1 MTKFLFFIHLSTF
14 SLFSQEY
21 YGIMKNIGKISEN
34 GADIIIYHDNK
45 GVRAYMHIYD
55 NRYDNTSFY
64 LFGRGNKNDKSL
76 QLQSLI
82 TSEGSYWDGGVYT
95 LEFLDDRKRV
105 FIDGGRLANPI
116 VLFKN
121 NKDSRRILGEPLKKE
136 DIIVD
141 ESYFEV
147 NQGREL
153 KLSEYEKPGF
163 KKQLASLENLIYTK
177 KLSAKAIESFESN
190 PILVATFLFSE
201 NGFFS
206 LSTST
211 LKKYEKNIYKD
222 GNYMIDPNFK
232 GYTYKTCGDDYDP
245 EEDYEGKCKTLNFY
259 RNTSHSGDIV
269 LIEVEIHSTCL
280 DDSCSHE
287 YHQLRLFNNSKV
299 DRNYG
304 GGWHLISHKSG
315 VRCDELRGGG
325 SPPCL

>member
-14 SLFSQEY
+14 FLFSQEY
-21 YGIMKNIGKISEN
+21 YGAMKNIGKISEN
-34 GADIIIYHDNK
+34 GADIIIYHDSK

-64 LFGRGNKNDKSL
+64 LFGRGSNNDKSL

-82 TSEGSYWDGGVYT
+82 SSEGSYWDGGVYT
-95 LEFLDDRKRV
+95 LKFLDDRKKV

-116 VLFKN
+116 VLLKN
-121 NKDSRRILGEPLKKE
+121 NQDSRRILGEPRKKE

-147 NQGREL
+147 HQGREL
-153 KLSEYEKPGF
+153 KLSQYEKSGF
-163 KKQLASLENLIYTK
+163 PEKLAYLENLIYTK
-177 KLSAKAIESFESN
+177 KLSTKAIKSFESN

-211 LKKYEKNIYKD
+211 LKKYEKSIYKD
-222 GNYMIDPNFK
+222 GNYVIDPNFK

-259 RNTSHSGDIV
+259 QNTSLAGDIV

-299 DRNYG
+299 DREYG
-304 GGWHLISHKSG
+304 GGWYLISHKSG
-315 VRCDELRGGG
+315 VRCEELRGGG